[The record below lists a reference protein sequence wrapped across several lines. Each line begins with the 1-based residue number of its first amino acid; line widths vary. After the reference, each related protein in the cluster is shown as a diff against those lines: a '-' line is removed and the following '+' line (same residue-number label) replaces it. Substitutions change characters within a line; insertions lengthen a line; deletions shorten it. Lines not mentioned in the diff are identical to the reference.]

1 MIIVLRND
9 PKGLPKV
16 SAKLDAEGLPKL
28 LRAMDETKSVR
39 LDLKL
44 PRSKA
49 RLAKSLVEPMQLC
62 GVKLAFDD
70 DRANSDLHQGC
81 RSQRHN
87 RSCRRRHCRSC
98 SDGCDSCP
106 YIRTTAAAALF
117 RRSSISVLYRR
128 SGLGRDP
135 LRRTHRRSAL

>member
-70 DRANSDLHQGC
+70 DRANSTTSQES
-81 RSQRHN
+81 RSNPARSTSRMSFTAPQSKLPKKALSQLQR
-87 RSCRRRHCRSC
+87 R
-98 SDGCDSCP
+98 
-106 YIRTTAAAALF
+106 L
-117 RRSSISVLYRR
+117 
-128 SGLGRDP
+128 
-135 LRRTHRRSAL
+135 